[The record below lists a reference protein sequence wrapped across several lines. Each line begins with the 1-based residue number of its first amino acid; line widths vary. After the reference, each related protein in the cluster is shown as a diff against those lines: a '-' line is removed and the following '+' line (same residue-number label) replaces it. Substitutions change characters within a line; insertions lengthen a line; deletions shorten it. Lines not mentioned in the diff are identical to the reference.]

1 MIILFQSTVSHVYY
15 IYQNRYFLYELQQEI
30 LGFYCNIK
38 EKSRKN
44 RFYMKIKRK
53 YLWYTKIWYKDIIH
67 INSTESI
74 ANLFLGIWKGV
85 LACFLGD
92 ILRAMVSINTFI
104 NIYPSYIVRS
114 LTGNL
119 LEKRGAATR
128 VLRLD
133 MELDVGLVPL
143 LLLSL
148 SVAAGTAAALW
159 RNVKC

>member
-1 MIILFQSTVSHVYY
+1 
-15 IYQNRYFLYELQQEI
+15 
-30 LGFYCNIK
+30 
-38 EKSRKN
+38 
-44 RFYMKIKRK
+44 MKIKRK